1 MSLLQK
7 KIWEIKCWKPLFECT
22 TKPTAIERTR
32 LFNEKEG
39 VSVRIIL
46 PYGNHCFDFCIAL
59 SIVMFLFNAFFF
71 LIMPLCASILC
82 PTKAFVV
89 VIASQTHKCLLEQY
103 DMPCSLRLFLFKCFT
118 ITHGLLCFYMF
129 CQYGSTDLN
138 ELKWTWKSCIEKE
151 TIHTV
156 GSGRH

>member
-71 LIMPLCASILC
+71 SNHATVC
-82 PTKAFVV
+82 K
-89 VIASQTHKCLLEQY
+89 
-103 DMPCSLRLFLFKCFT
+103 
-118 ITHGLLCFYMF
+118 
-129 CQYGSTDLN
+129 
-138 ELKWTWKSCIEKE
+138 
-151 TIHTV
+151 HTV
-156 GSGRH
+156 SNQSIRCGHCLSNTQMPAGTIRHALLSKIISVQVLYHNTWTFVFLHVLPVWIHRLEWVEVNLKILYWKRNHPYCRKW